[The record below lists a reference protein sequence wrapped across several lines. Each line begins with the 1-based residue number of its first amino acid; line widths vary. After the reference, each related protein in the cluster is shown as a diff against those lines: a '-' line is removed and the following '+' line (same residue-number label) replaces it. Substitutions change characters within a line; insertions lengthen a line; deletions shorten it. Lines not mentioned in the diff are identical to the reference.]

1 MRKVKYGD
9 KKLLCRYDLSKNFFD
24 KLGLDILDITPLRKL
39 YILNTTEGKK
49 ILKKVDYNEDRIKF
63 IGESLE
69 YVNKNFPYVMKMNKL
84 QANDNYISWQGDNY
98 IVMDLIEGREAS
110 ISNPIEVE
118 MCSEALARMHKASQ
132 MISDA
137 LEPKE
142 VPIKKSNNL
151 VEYYKSIKEDLINIK
166 DWVSCYTYKNEF
178 DKLFLENCD
187 RYIEEISKVNEMIWV
202 SKYRDLL
209 MDKELICLCHNDLAN
224 HNFIINE
231 NKINIIDFDYSTID
245 LRTLDIT
252 DFLLKWIKNSVFDI
266 NKGKLALE
274 SYDEIFK
281 IKDEEY
287 KLIYILMS
295 FPRDIYSIIKSY
307 YHKSK
312 EWEEEVF
319 LHRFKIKLE
328 NDVFRIKFLDDY
340 KEFYEEKIL

>member
-49 ILKKVDYNEDRIKF
+49 ILKKVDYNEERIKF

-69 YVNKNFPYVMKMNKL
+69 YVNKNFPYIMKMNKL
-84 QANDNYISWQGDNY
+84 QSNDNYISWQGDNY

-132 MISDA
+132 MISDV

-142 VPIKKSNNL
+142 IAIKKSNNL

-178 DKLFLENCD
+178 DKLFIENCD

-245 LRTLDIT
+245 LRTLDIA

-274 SYDEIFK
+274 SYDKIFK

-319 LHRFKIKLE
+319 LHRFKTKLE

-340 KEFYEEKIL
+340 KKFYEDKIL

>member
-49 ILKKVDYNEDRIKF
+49 ILKKVDYNEERIKF

-69 YVNKNFPYVMKMNKL
+69 YVNKNFPYIMKMNKL

-132 MISDA
+132 MISDV

-142 VPIKKSNNL
+142 IAIKKSNNL

-178 DKLFLENCD
+178 DKLFIENCD

-245 LRTLDIT
+245 LRTLDIA

-274 SYDEIFK
+274 SYDKIFK

-319 LHRFKIKLE
+319 LHRFKTKLE

-340 KEFYEEKIL
+340 KKFYEDKIL

>member
-49 ILKKVDYNEDRIKF
+49 ILKKVDYNEERIKF

-69 YVNKNFPYVMKMNKL
+69 YVNKNFPYIMKMNKL

-132 MISDA
+132 MISDV

-142 VPIKKSNNL
+142 IAIKKSNNL

-178 DKLFLENCD
+178 DKLFIENCD

-202 SKYRDLL
+202 SKYRGLL

-245 LRTLDIT
+245 LRTLDIA

-274 SYDEIFK
+274 SYDKIFK

-319 LHRFKIKLE
+319 LHRFKTKLE

-340 KEFYEEKIL
+340 KKFYEDKIL